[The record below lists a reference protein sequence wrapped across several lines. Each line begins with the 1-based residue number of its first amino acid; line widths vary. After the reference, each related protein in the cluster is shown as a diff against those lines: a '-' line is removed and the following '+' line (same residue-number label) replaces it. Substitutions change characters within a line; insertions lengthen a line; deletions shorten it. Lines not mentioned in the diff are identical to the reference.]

1 MNSNRSSA
9 SRYPGYDVLALRD
22 TPSWDNVTRAVIE
35 QRLAQRNAPRF
46 CNDTQ
51 WRTLQALCA
60 AIVPRSLDPS
70 VDAEHRRF
78 AAPRIPVAGL
88 IDTRL
93 AEDTRDGYRDARLPP
108 LRDAWRIGLAAIDAE
123 SQTLHGAAFADIDEN
138 AQRDVIR
145 RMQSGELRSPAW
157 QGMPSDLFFRLR
169 LAVDIGTAY
178 YSHPHAWSEIG
189 FGGPAN
195 PRGYVRMQAN
205 RRDPWEPAEAH
216 PGQEDKARRENG
228 RVR

>member
-1 MNSNRSSA
+1 MTNLHAAAKACLDATDPADKLRMTHSA
-9 SRYPGYDVLALRD
+9 
-22 TPSWDNVTRAVIE
+22 
-35 QRLAQRNAPRF
+35 
-46 CNDTQ
+46 
-51 WRTLQALCA
+51 
-60 AIVPRSLDPS
+60 
-70 VDAEHRRF
+70 
-78 AAPRIPVAGL
+78 
-88 IDTRL
+88 
-93 AEDTRDGYRDARLPP
+93 
-108 LRDAWRIGLAAIDAE
+108 LAA
-123 SQTLHGAAFADIDEN
+123 
-138 AQRDVIR
+138 
-145 RMQSGELRSPAW
+145 MQSGELRSPAW